1 MNDDGKVRKD
11 GRPGI
16 DGPGGVRAPLPGE
29 SSSSNIPASDIFS
42 QETMAGFTPSTIG
55 ADSWAGSP
63 TQPDGELE
71 PGTIIG
77 NRYEIIQLLG
87 AGGMGAVYKA
97 RDIEIGRF
105 VAFKVIR
112 PEFARDRNIIE
123 RFKQELLLASQVTHK
138 NVIRIYDLGEAD
150 GMKFITMEFI
160 DGNDL
165 HVLIRERGSYSYQ
178 DAIVIIR
185 QVCRA
190 LEAAHTVGVVHRD
203 LKPQNVLID
212 STGRVLVMDFG
223 LARSIE
229 DSELTQSGSLVGTM
243 DYMSPEQ
250 ALGKTVDQRSDIF
263 TLGIIFY
270 QLLSGKMP
278 FQAHSAVASLI
289 LRTQEDVVPCSTI
302 CPDIPKPVCDIV
314 SRCLQRDIDLRYQH
328 VTEIIADL
336 DAFEGGAPVTHIYP
350 SIVASNAAVRRK
362 AIILWSSIAAIV
374 LVIGSLVVAFRSN
387 IVRLLGGGTTTT
399 APAGPVVSLAVF
411 PLRNASGDPSLDWMS
426 VSLAEMLTSAVG
438 QSTHLHTVS
447 AENLRQVYSDLRLT
461 PESTIDPSMLQRIA
475 GFTTADKVVAGQYM
489 RLGSQINIQVE
500 LHDLKTGQSTELKA
514 QAEEKDL
521 PTAIASIAESLRKD
535 LSLSSSD
542 IKTARAQ
549 SYQPTSTSMA
559 ALRDYNQ
566 SLAFT
571 RLGENLEAKKLLP
584 TVVAADPQFALAF
597 ALLSHVQAE
606 LGYESEAIQSSRRA
620 VELADSQNLPSVV
633 KDMIHAN
640 HYRVSQ
646 DNKKAIDAY
655 EVLYRNLPGDADIRY
670 ALASLYI
677 ETSVYDKARTL
688 VVQML
693 KDDPKD
699 VRALWQM
706 GVIEITSNNPQ
717 GALEPLNKA
726 LSLTIQTSNVEMKA
740 LVELCIGISY
750 RLLGKPDDA
759 MRNYQ
764 DSVAVNEKIGQKR
777 GVAAAL
783 AEMAIVQ
790 SDSGDRNAA
799 LASDKHALQLLREI
813 GMDKEVGDTLMDMG
827 YLLSDMGQT
836 DQALQVYQEAL
847 KTQRESGDENF
858 ESQCLTNIANVYVA
872 RGDTVNAFTYFQ
884 QALQLREKLAVPAY
898 LSETLYG
905 MGRAYTLDGQYDEAT
920 KVLVRAI
927 DLSRKANDQQEV
939 ALISH
944 QMGVVFA
951 SRGRYGAAINS
962 MQDSLRSLRTLN
974 DKSKN
979 LVEVQN
985 DLAAALAEAGRESDA
1000 EAALEGADTLA
1011 HTLKSD
1017 TLLAKLFNTR
1027 GDIALYRGD
1036 PSGAAKQYQQ
1046 ALQAATAGKDASV
1059 IATSRYNLARAAIAQ
1074 GHARESVSV
1083 LTSLDEKRDTFA
1095 RLLAVRISSALAE
1108 ALIGTQTLPRARQT
1122 LLNDLGDAEKADM
1135 KPELVRIYYL
1145 LSVIAKSSN
1154 NTGDAVSY
1162 SRQALKALDAI
1173 RAEPG
1178 GNTVLQR
1185 ADFKDMYKA
1194 CTDMANAH

>member
-1 MNDDGKVRKD
+1 MRRVRPAQAAPGFLLPMNDDGKVRENGK
-11 GRPGI
+11 PGV
-16 DGPGGVRAPLPGE
+16 GGLRTPLPGE

-42 QETMAGFTPSTIG
+42 ADTMAGFTPSTIG
-55 ADSWAGSP
+55 PDSWAGSP
-63 TQPDGELE
+63 SQVGSELE
-71 PGTIIG
+71 PGTVIG
-77 NRYEIIQLLG
+77 SRYEIIQLLG

-150 GMKFITMEFI
+150 GMKFITMEYI
-160 DGNDL
+160 DGRDL
-165 HVLIRERGSYSYQ
+165 HHMIGEHGRYSQ
-178 DAIVIIR
+178 QQTIDIIR

-190 LEAAHTVGVVHRD
+190 LEAAHAVGVVHRD
-203 LKPQNVLID
+203 LKPQNILID
-212 STGRVLVMDFG
+212 ATGRVLVMDFG

-263 TLGIIFY
+263 ALGIIFY

-289 LRTQEDVVPCSTI
+289 LRTQQDVVPCSTI
-302 CPDIPKPVCDIV
+302 CPDVPKPLCDIIN
-314 SRCLQRDIDLRYQH
+314 RCLQRDLDLRYQH
-328 VTEIIADL
+328 VNEIVADL

-350 SIVASNAAVRRK
+350 SIVAANAAANRK
-362 AIILWSSIAAIV
+362 AMLRWGSIAATI
-374 LVIGSLVVAFRSN
+374 LILGSLGVAFRTN
-387 IVRLLGGGTTTT
+387 IVHLLGGGTPATQTQ
-399 APAGPVVSLAVF
+399 AGPVVSLAVF

-438 QSTHLHTVS
+438 QSAHLHTIS

-475 GFTTADKVVAGQYM
+475 GFTTADKVVAGQYI

-535 LSLSSSD
+535 LSLSSTD
-542 IKTARAQ
+542 EKTARAQ
-549 SYQPTSTSMA
+549 SFQVTSTSLT

-566 SLAFT
+566 ALAFT
-571 RLGENLEAKKLLP
+571 RVGENLEANKLLP
-584 TVVAADPQFALAF
+584 SVVAADPQFALAF

-606 LGYESEAIQSSRRA
+606 LGYESEAVQSSRRA
-620 VELADSQNLPSVV
+620 VELADSQSLPAVV

-688 VVQML
+688 VVQMI

-717 GALEPLNKA
+717 GALEPLNQA
-726 LSLTIQTSNVEMKA
+726 LSLTIQTNNVEMKA
-740 LVELCIGISY
+740 LTELAIGISY
-750 RLLGKPDDA
+750 RLLNKPDDA

-783 AEMAIVQ
+783 AEMALVQ
-790 SDSGDRNAA
+790 ASSGNQNAA
-799 LASDKHALQLLREI
+799 LASYRHALQLLREI

-827 YLLSDMGQT
+827 SLLSDMGQT
-836 DQALQVYQEAL
+836 DQALQAYQEAL

-858 ESQCLTNIANVYVA
+858 ESLCLDNIANVYVA
-872 RGDTVNAFTYFQ
+872 RGDTGNAFTYFQ
-884 QALQLREKLAVPAY
+884 QALQLREKLAVPSFLAD
-898 LSETLYG
+898 TLFG
-905 MGRAYTLDGQYDEAT
+905 MGKAYTLDGQYEEAT

-927 DLSRKANDQQEV
+927 DLARKADDQTEIP
-939 ALISH
+939 LISH

-951 SRGRYGAAINS
+951 ARGRYGAAINS
-962 MQDSLRSLRTLN
+962 MQDSLKSLRALN
-974 DKSKN
+974 DKSKD

-985 DLAAALAEAGRESDA
+985 DLASALAEAGRESDA
-1000 EAALEGADTLA
+1000 EAALEGADSLA
-1011 HTLKSD
+1011 HDLKSS

-1036 PSGAAKQYQQ
+1036 PSGATKQYQQ
-1046 ALQAATAGKDASV
+1046 ALQAATASKDASV

-1083 LTSLDEKRDTFA
+1083 LTSLDEKRDTMA

-1108 ALIGTQTLPRARQT
+1108 ALIGTQALPARAS
-1122 LLNDLGDAEKADM
+1122 DPVE
-1135 KPELVRIYYL
+1135 
-1145 LSVIAKSSN
+1145 
-1154 NTGDAVSY
+1154 
-1162 SRQALKALDAI
+1162 
-1173 RAEPG
+1173 
-1178 GNTVLQR
+1178 
-1185 ADFKDMYKA
+1185 
-1194 CTDMANAH
+1194 

>member
-1 MNDDGKVRKD
+1 MNDDGKVRED
-11 GRPGI
+11 GKPWA
-16 DGPGGVRAPLPGE
+16 GGLRTPLQGE

-42 QETMAGFTPSTIG
+42 SDTMAGFTPSRIG
-55 ADSWAGSP
+55 ADSWSGSSAV
-63 TQPDGELE
+63 DSELD
-71 PGTIIG
+71 PGTVIG
-77 NRYEIIQLLG
+77 SRYEIIQLLG

-112 PEFARDRNIIE
+112 PEFARDRNIID

-150 GMKFITMEFI
+150 GMKFITMEYV
-160 DGNDL
+160 DGRDL
-165 HVLIRERGSYSYQ
+165 HHMIGEHGRYSQ
-178 DAIVIIR
+178 QETIDIIR

-190 LEAAHTVGVVHRD
+190 LEAAHAVGVVHRD
-203 LKPQNVLID
+203 LKPQNILID
-212 STGRVLVMDFG
+212 ANRRVLVMDFG

-229 DSELTQSGSLVGTM
+229 DTELTQSGSLVGTM

-263 TLGIIFY
+263 ALGIILY

-302 CPDIPKPVCDIV
+302 CPDVPKPLCDIV
-314 SRCLQRDIDLRYQH
+314 NRCLQRDLDLRYQH
-328 VTEIIADL
+328 VNEIIADL

-350 SIVASNAAVRRK
+350 SIVAANAAANRK
-362 AIILWSSIAAIV
+362 MMLRWGSISAVVLIV
-374 LVIGSLVVAFRSN
+374 VSLGVAFRSN
-387 IVRLLGGGTTTT
+387 IVSLLGGKPAVTQ
-399 APAGPVVSLAVF
+399 AGPVVSLAVF

-475 GFTTADKVVAGQYM
+475 GFTTADKVVAGQYI

-535 LSLSSSD
+535 LSLSSTD

-549 SYQPTSTSMA
+549 SFQPTSTSLA

-571 RLGENLEAKKLLP
+571 RVGQNLEANKLLP

-606 LGYESEAIQSSRRA
+606 LGYESEAVQSSRRA
-620 VELADSQNLPSVV
+620 VELADSQNLPAVV
-633 KDMIHAN
+633 KNMIHAN

-646 DNKKAIDAY
+646 DNKKAIEAY

-717 GALEPLNKA
+717 GALEPLNQA

-740 LVELCIGISY
+740 LTELAIGISY
-750 RLLGKPDDA
+750 RLLSKPDDA

-783 AEMAIVQ
+783 AEMALIQ
-790 SDSGDRNAA
+790 TGSGDQNAA
-799 LASDKHALQLLREI
+799 LASYKHALQLLREI
-813 GMDKEVGDTLMDMG
+813 GMEKEVGDTLMDMG
-827 YLLSDMGQT
+827 SLLSDMGQT
-836 DQALQVYQEAL
+836 DQALQAYQEAL

-858 ESQCLTNIANVYVA
+858 EALCLNNIANVYVT
-872 RGDTVNAFTYFQ
+872 RGDTGNAFTYFQ
-884 QALQLREKLAVPAY
+884 QALQLREKLAVSGF

-927 DLSRKANDQQEV
+927 DLARKADDQSEV

-951 SRGRYGAAINS
+951 SRGRYSAAINS
-962 MQDSLRSLRTLN
+962 MQDSLKSLRALN
-974 DKSKN
+974 DKSKD

-985 DLAAALAEAGRESDA
+985 DLALALAEAGRESDA
-1000 EAALEGADTLA
+1000 EAALEGADKLA
-1011 HTLKSD
+1011 HDLKST
-1017 TLLAKLFNTR
+1017 TLIAKLFNTR

-1036 PSGAAKQYQQ
+1036 PSGATKQYQQ
-1046 ALQAATAGKDASV
+1046 ALQAATASKDASV

-1074 GHARESVSV
+1074 GHAKESVSV

-1108 ALIGTQTLPRARQT
+1108 ALIATQALPRARQT
-1122 LLNDLGDAEKADM
+1122 LLSDLSDAEKAGM
-1135 KPELVRIYYL
+1135 KPEIAKIYYL

-1154 NTGDAVSY
+1154 NSGDAVSY
-1162 SRQALKALDAI
+1162 SRQALKAI
-1173 RAEPG
+1173 GEIQAEQG
-1178 GNTVLQR
+1178 GKTVLQR
-1185 ADFKDMYKA
+1185 ADLKDIYKI
-1194 CTDMANAH
+1194 CTDTAAAH

>member
-1 MNDDGKVRKD
+1 MNDDGKVRENGK
-11 GRPGI
+11 PGV
-16 DGPGGVRAPLPGE
+16 GGLRTPLPGE
-29 SSSSNIPASDIFS
+29 SSSSNIPASNIFS
-42 QETMAGFTPSTIG
+42 ADTMAGFTPSRIG
-55 ADSWAGSP
+55 ADSWSGSSP
-63 TQPDGELE
+63 VDSELE
-71 PGTIIG
+71 PGTVIG
-77 NRYEIIQLLG
+77 GRYEIIQLLG

-150 GMKFITMEFI
+150 GMKFITMEYI
-160 DGNDL
+160 DGHDL
-165 HVLIRERGSYSYQ
+165 HHMIGEHGRYSQ
-178 DAIVIIR
+178 QETIAIIR

-203 LKPQNVLID
+203 LKPQNILID
-212 STGRVLVMDFG
+212 ANGRVLVMDFG

-250 ALGKTVDQRSDIF
+250 ALGQTVDQRSDIF
-263 TLGIIFY
+263 ALGIIFY

-289 LRTQEDVVPCSTI
+289 LRTQEDVVRCSTI
-302 CPDIPKPVCDIV
+302 CPDVPKPLCDIV
-314 SRCLQRDIDLRYQH
+314 NRCLQRDLDLRYQH
-328 VTEIIADL
+328 VDEIIADL
-336 DAFEGGAPVTHIYP
+336 DAYEGGTPNTHIYP
-350 SIVASNAAVRRK
+350 SIVAANAAARRK
-362 AIILWSSIAAIV
+362 TIVRWGSVAATILVVSS
-374 LVIGSLVVAFRSN
+374 LGVAFRSN
-387 IVRLLGGGTTTT
+387 IVRLLGGSPAATQ
-399 APAGPVVSLAVF
+399 AGPVVSLAVF
-411 PLRNASGDPSLDWMS
+411 PLRNASGDTSLDWMS

-438 QSTHLHTVS
+438 QSAHLHTVS

-475 GFTTADKVVAGQYM
+475 GFTTADKVVAGQYI

-535 LSLSSSD
+535 LSLSSTD

-549 SYQPTSTSMA
+549 SFQVTSNSLT
-559 ALRDYNQ
+559 ALRDYNHA
-566 SLAFT
+566 LAFT
-571 RLGENLEAKKLLP
+571 RVGENLEANKLLP

-606 LGYESEAIQSSRRA
+606 LGYESEAVQSSRRA
-620 VELADSQNLPSVV
+620 VELADSQNLPAVV

-640 HYRVSQ
+640 HFRVSQ
-646 DNKKAIDAY
+646 DNKKAIEAY
-655 EVLYRNLPGDADIRY
+655 EVLYRNLPGDSDIRY

-717 GALEPLNKA
+717 GALEPLNQA

-783 AEMAIVQ
+783 AEMSLVQ
-790 SDSGDRNAA
+790 ASSGDMSAA

-813 GMDKEVGDTLMDMG
+813 GMDKEVGDTLIDMG
-827 YLLSDMGQT
+827 NLLSGMGQT
-836 DQALQVYQEAL
+836 DQALQAYQEAL
-847 KTQRESGDENF
+847 KTQRESGDENY
-858 ESQCLTNIANVYVA
+858 ESQCLNSIANVYVA
-872 RGDTVNAFTYFQ
+872 RGDTGNALTYFQ
-884 QALQLREKLAVPAY
+884 QALQLQEKLAVPAY
-898 LSETLYG
+898 LSDTLYG
-905 MGRAYTLDGQYDEAT
+905 MGKAYTLDGQYDEAT

-927 DLSRKANDQQEV
+927 DLARKADEQQEV

-962 MQDSLRSLRTLN
+962 MQDSLKSLRASN
-974 DKSKN
+974 DKSKD

-985 DLAAALAEAGRESDA
+985 DLATALAEAGRESDA
-1000 EAALEGADTLA
+1000 EAALEGADKLA
-1011 HTLKSD
+1011 HDLKSS

-1036 PSGAAKQYQQ
+1036 PPAATKQYQQ

-1074 GHARESVSV
+1074 GHAKESVSV

-1095 RLLAVRISSALAE
+1095 RLLSVRISSALAE
-1108 ALIGTQTLPRARQT
+1108 ALIGTQALPRARQT
-1122 LLNDLGDAEKADM
+1122 LLSDLSDAEKADM
-1135 KPELVRIYYL
+1135 KPEIARIYYL

-1162 SRQALKALDAI
+1162 SKQALKALDSI
-1173 RAEPG
+1173 QAEPG

-1185 ADFKDMYKA
+1185 ADLKEIFKV
-1194 CTDMANAH
+1194 CTETAAAH